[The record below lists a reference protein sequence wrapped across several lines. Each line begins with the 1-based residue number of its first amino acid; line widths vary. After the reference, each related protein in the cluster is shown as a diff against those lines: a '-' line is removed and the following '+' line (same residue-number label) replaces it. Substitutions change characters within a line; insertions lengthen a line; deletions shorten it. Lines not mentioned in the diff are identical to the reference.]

1 MPDSSIKDN
10 NCDFVFFASLFVE
23 DDDDDVEDEVVV
35 CFRLLLVAAFVD
47 VDAMS
52 TMSDFNDDDADVVPS
67 SPSVFSFGLRNNNRP
82 VESTH
87 FRSSS
92 TRNNRKR
99 SIINTTDNE
108 LFITLQNLSLN
119 QSPE

>member
-23 DDDDDVEDEVVV
+23 DDDDDDVVV

-52 TMSDFNDDDADVVPS
+52 TMSDFNDDDDDVVVPS

-92 TRNNRKR
+92 ARTTGKDQSSKR
-99 SIINTTDNE
+99 LTMNYS
-108 LFITLQNLSLN
+108 SH
-119 QSPE
+119 